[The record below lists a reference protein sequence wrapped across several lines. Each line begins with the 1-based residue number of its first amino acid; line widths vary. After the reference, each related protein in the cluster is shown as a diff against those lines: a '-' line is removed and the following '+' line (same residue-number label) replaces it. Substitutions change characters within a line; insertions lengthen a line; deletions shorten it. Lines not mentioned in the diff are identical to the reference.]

1 MEEDRERHK
10 RLREK
15 MWVIPLPFAASRASA
30 IGSNAAGK
38 GTTPQMTPSPATPI
52 SPSANARP
60 PPDQSAAVRTRAF
73 FQEAAAGA
81 MEEDFERLWEWVG
94 DLEEEDVADLQ
105 M

>member
-1 MEEDRERHK
+1 
-10 RLREK
+10 

-30 IGSNAAGK
+30 IGSNTIAK

-60 PPDQSAAVRTRAF
+60 PIDQSAAVGTRAF

-94 DLEEEDVADLQ
+94 DLEEEDVADLR

>member
-15 MWVIPLPFAASRASA
+15 MWVIPLLLAATRASA
-30 IGSNAAGK
+30 TPTGK
-38 GTTPQMTPSPATPI
+38 GATPQMTPSPATPL
-52 SPSANARP
+52 SPSGNARMP
-60 PPDQSAAVRTRAF
+60 MENATAIGTKAF

-81 MEEDFERLWEWVG
+81 MEEDFGRLWDWVG
-94 DLEEEDVADLQ
+94 DLEEEDLIELK